1 MNRFSRLLTTFL
13 LVPLLYGAAGR
24 LGLVSGSKFWPDP
37 AVILPLSGAAWLAAM
52 GGIMLAGSGNNV
64 LANLAGLV
72 LVFWAIGAQVS
83 PDVLPMLA
91 LGTAVGAITMLFL
104 NAPAGWARSNM
115 ILSLIAISCLLIGRY
130 V

>member
-1 MNRFSRLLTTFL
+1 MNRFSRLLTIVL
-13 LVPLLYGAAGR
+13 LIPLLYGAAGK
-24 LGLVSGSKFWPDP
+24 LGLVSGAKFWSDP

-52 GGIMLAGSGNNV
+52 GGIMLAGSGNV
-64 LANLAGLV
+64 LANLAGMV

-91 LGTAVGAITMLFL
+91 LGTGVGAITMLVL
-104 NAPAGWARSNM
+104 NAPGGWARTNL
-115 ILSLIAISCLLIGRY
+115 ILSLIAIGCLLIGRY